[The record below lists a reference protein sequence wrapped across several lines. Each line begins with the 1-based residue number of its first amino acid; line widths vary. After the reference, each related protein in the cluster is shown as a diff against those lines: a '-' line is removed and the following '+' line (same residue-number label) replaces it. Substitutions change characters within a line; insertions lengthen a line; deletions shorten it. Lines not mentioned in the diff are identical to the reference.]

1 MSKLILCT
9 TKTAETPFTFLN
21 TKVEIYT
28 YEELCFY
35 IYNNTVLISRSVLS
49 DKLFDWIR
57 TELGMEEVADKLVGL
72 MNKTAYVQDILI
84 EILNAGDYYTVD
96 EIKEYTETWQKY
108 RKLNKLQ
115 KAKLKADGY
124 LAYRRYI
131 KAATFYDD
139 IIDEIINGNG
149 EGYDPVFLGNLYH
162 NRAVASANN
171 MDLDDAKAF
180 FMKAYE
186 LNDNPDSLKSYF
198 YIVAITTDTA
208 SLKQEIRNM
217 GLPDEYLEEIMSEIG
232 ESKDDVREMTIFAML
247 QRAAY
252 NKMNKDMADYDKR
265 MDIILSELKD
275 DFREQAI

>member
-1 MSKLILCT
+1 MSKIILCSA
-9 TKTAETPFTFLN
+9 KVAETPFTFLN

-35 IYNNTVLISRSVLS
+35 IYNNTMLISKSALS
-49 DKLFDWIR
+49 DKLFNWIR
-57 TELGMEEVADKLVGL
+57 EELGMEELADKLVGM
-72 MNKTAYVQDILI
+72 MNKTTYAQDLLI
-84 EILNAGDYYTVD
+84 EILSEGDYYTLE
-96 EIKEYTETWQKY
+96 EIKNYAEAWQKY
-108 RKLNKLQ
+108 RKLDKLQ
-115 KAKLKADGY
+115 RAKLKADGY

-139 IIDEIINGNG
+139 ILDEIDEDRDPIFVGNI
-149 EGYDPVFLGNLYH
+149 YH
-162 NRAVASANN
+162 NRAVAASNN
-171 MDLDDAKAF
+171 MDLEDAKKY

-186 LNDNPDSLKSYF
+186 LNENMDSLKSYF
-198 YIVAITTDTA
+198 YIVALTSDTA
-208 SLKQEIRNM
+208 TLRTEIRNQ
-217 GLPDEYLEEIMSEIG
+217 GLPDDFFEDIMHEIG

-252 NKMNKDMADYDKR
+252 NKMNKDMTDYDKR

>member
-1 MSKLILCT
+1 MAQLILCT
-9 TKTAETPFTFLN
+9 SKIAETPFTFLN

-35 IYNNTVLISRSVLS
+35 IYNNTVLISKSALS
-49 DKLFDWIR
+49 DKLFEWIR
-57 TELGMEEVADKLVGL
+57 TELGMEELADKLVGL
-72 MNKTAYVQDILI
+72 TNKTAYAQDILV
-84 EILNAGDYYTVD
+84 EILSAGNYYTVE
-96 EIKEYTETWQKY
+96 EIKDYTEAWHKY
-108 RKLNKLQ
+108 RKLDKLQ

-139 IIDEIINGNG
+139 IIQVTDEKT
-149 EGYDPVFLGNLYH
+149 DPVFLGNIYH
-162 NRAVASANN
+162 NRAVAAANN
-171 MDLDDAKAF
+171 MDLEEAKNF
-180 FMKAYE
+180 FMRAYE

-198 YIVAITTDTA
+198 YIVAITGDTS
-208 SLKQEIRNM
+208 SLSNEIRNM
-217 GLPDEYLEEIMSEIG
+217 GLPDEYLEEIMTEIG

-252 NKMNKDMADYDKR
+252 NKMNKDMTDYDKR

>member
-1 MSKLILCT
+1 MSKIILCT
-9 TKTAETPFTFLN
+9 SKTAETPFTFLN

-35 IYNNTVLISRSVLS
+35 IYNNTVLISKLSLS
-49 DKLFDWIR
+49 DKLFEWIR
-57 TELGMEEVADKLVGL
+57 DELGMDELADKLIGM
-72 MNKTAYVQDILI
+72 MNKTAYAQDLLI
-84 EILNAGDYYTVD
+84 EILSAGNYYTIE
-96 EIKEYTETWQKY
+96 EIKNYAEAWQKY
-108 RKLNKLQ
+108 RKLDRLQ

-139 IIDEIINGNG
+139 IIDEIE
-149 EGYDPVFLGNLYH
+149 EGTDPVFLGNIYH
-162 NRAVASANN
+162 NRGVAAANN
-171 MDLDDAKAF
+171 MDLEEAKEYF
-180 FMKAYE
+180 LKAYE
-186 LNDNPDSLKSYF
+186 LNDNPDSMKSYF
-198 YIVAITTDTA
+198 YIVAITSDT
-208 SLKQEIRNM
+208 STLRTEIRNQ
-217 GLPDEYLEEIMSEIG
+217 GLPDDYLEEIMAEIG

-252 NKMNKDMADYDKR
+252 NKMNKDMTDYDKR

>member
-1 MSKLILCT
+1 MSKIILCT
-9 TKTAETPFTFLN
+9 SKTAETPFTFLN

-35 IYNNTVLISRSVLS
+35 IYNNTVLISKSSLS
-49 DKLFDWIR
+49 DKLFEWIR
-57 TELGMEEVADKLVGL
+57 DELGMDELADKLIGM
-72 MNKTAYVQDILI
+72 MNKTAYAQDLLI
-84 EILNAGDYYTVD
+84 EILSAGNYYTIE
-96 EIKEYTETWQKY
+96 EIKNYAEAWQKY
-108 RKLNKLQ
+108 RKLDRLQ

-139 IIDEIINGNG
+139 IIDEIE
-149 EGYDPVFLGNLYH
+149 EGTDPVFLGNIYH
-162 NRAVASANN
+162 NRGVAAANN
-171 MDLDDAKAF
+171 MDLEEAKEYF
-180 FMKAYE
+180 LKAYE
-186 LNDNPDSLKSYF
+186 LNDNPDSMKSYF
-198 YIVAITTDTA
+198 YIVAITSDT
-208 SLKQEIRNM
+208 STLRTEIRNQ
-217 GLPDEYLEEIMSEIG
+217 GLPDDYLEEIMAEIG

-252 NKMNKDMADYDKR
+252 NKMNKDMTDYDKR

>member
-1 MSKLILCT
+1 MSQLILCT

-35 IYNNTVLISRSVLS
+35 IYNNTVLISKSALS
-49 DKLFDWIR
+49 EKLFDWIR
-57 TELGMEEVADKLVGL
+57 DELGMEDLADRLVGL
-72 MNKTAYVQDILI
+72 MNKTAYAQDLLI
-84 EILNAGDYYTVD
+84 EILSAGDYYSVD
-96 EIKEYTETWQKY
+96 EIKSYTEAWQKY
-108 RKLNKLQ
+108 RKLDKLQ

-139 IIDEIINGNG
+139 MIQETDETI
-149 EGYDPVFLGNLYH
+149 DPVFLGNIYH
-162 NRAVASANN
+162 NRAVAAANN
-171 MDLDDAKAF
+171 MDLDDAKSF
-180 FMKAYE
+180 FLKAYE
-186 LNDNPDSLKSYF
+186 LNNNPDSLRSYF
-198 YIVAITTDTA
+198 YIVAITGDTA
-208 SLKQEIRNM
+208 SLRTEIRHM
-217 GLPDEYLEEIMSEIG
+217 GLEDEYLEEIMTEIG
-232 ESKDDVREMTIFAML
+232 DSKDDVREMTIFAML